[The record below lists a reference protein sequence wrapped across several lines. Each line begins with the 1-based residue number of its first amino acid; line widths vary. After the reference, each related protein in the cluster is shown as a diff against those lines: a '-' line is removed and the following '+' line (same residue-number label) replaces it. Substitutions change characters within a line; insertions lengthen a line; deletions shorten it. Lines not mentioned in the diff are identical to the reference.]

1 MSAEQQAFNADAVVF
16 ELALMRSSSTVPLA
30 RGADHS
36 LLPGEL
42 GRLGF
47 SSATSCGTL
56 SSSFSSTRTASCS
69 TRSGGTDLFSIG
81 TSVADWHFLL
91 RMEDTSS
98 KVPVVLELSAS
109 VDAMTG
115 GCIVGDVNS
124 PESA

>member
-1 MSAEQQAFNADAVVF
+1 
-16 ELALMRSSSTVPLA
+16 
-30 RGADHS
+30 
-36 LLPGEL
+36 
-42 GRLGF
+42 
-47 SSATSCGTL
+47 
-56 SSSFSSTRTASCS
+56 
-69 TRSGGTDLFSIG
+69 
-81 TSVADWHFLL
+81 LL